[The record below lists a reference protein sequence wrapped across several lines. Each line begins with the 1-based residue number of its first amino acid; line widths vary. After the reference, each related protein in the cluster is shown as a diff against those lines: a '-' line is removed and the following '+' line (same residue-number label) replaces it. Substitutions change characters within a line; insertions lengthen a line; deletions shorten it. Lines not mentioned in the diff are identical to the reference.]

1 MGRKAQYGWVGK
13 VLEGQLW
20 NHEHKEM
27 VGWGESVRDGP
38 KGTEWLGW
46 KVLEGQLWNHEPNG
60 MVGWGESIRDGPEKH
75 RMVGLEGP

>member
-1 MGRKAQYGWVGK
+1 MGRKTQYGWVGK

-38 KGTEWLGW
+38 QKHTMVGLGRSWKVSCRTMNPMEWLGG
-46 KVLEGQLWNHEPNG
+46 V
-60 MVGWGESIRDGPEKH
+60 RA
-75 RMVGLEGP
+75 